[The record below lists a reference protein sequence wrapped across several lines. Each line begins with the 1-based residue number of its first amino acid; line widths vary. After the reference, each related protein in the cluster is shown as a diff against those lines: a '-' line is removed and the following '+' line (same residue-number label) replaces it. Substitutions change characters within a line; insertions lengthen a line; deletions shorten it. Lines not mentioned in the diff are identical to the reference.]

1 MRRERCERRGVG
13 VEHDGRRQK
22 NEIREPRFVAAR
34 SATLL
39 LLALLAMLF
48 ADKRALETNL
58 KVGLLQIREKELN
71 FYTQNCL
78 AVCTQAALLA
88 GFAYSGLTQVSIPEE
103 ANFWVRLLYISVTVM
118 AMCFEI
124 IAVLN
129 TTLLA
134 IVGPGLALRGPDGSM
149 HPAVDGMMAEY
160 KHALSCFKLGLV
172 CFHFSAGLFGWIM
185 FGCAPPPAAP
195 AAPPAA
201 ARAPRRTDPPTHHHA
216 GGVALCASL
225 VVLVSLYFLLRY
237 AMRVYQRFR
246 LPTDEVVTGR
256 FEGSEVLAASKG
268 DDLNEQQCL
277 SGMISQQSSRSAGA
291 GPSSAG
297 GSSSRDGSQRGT
309 PTPTS
314 SSSFPTGK
322 RALGH
327 ALGIAGGG
335 AAQ

>member
-1 MRRERCERRGVG
+1 M
-13 VEHDGRRQK
+13 
-22 NEIREPRFVAAR
+22 AAR

-172 CFHFSAGLFGWIM
+172 CFHLSAGLFGWIM

-195 AAPPAA
+195 AAAPPAA
-201 ARAPRRTDPPTHHHA
+201 ARAPRRTDPPPHHPQGA
-216 GGVALCASL
+216 
-225 VVLVSLYFLLRY
+225 
-237 AMRVYQRFR
+237 
-246 LPTDEVVTGR
+246 
-256 FEGSEVLAASKG
+256 
-268 DDLNEQQCL
+268 
-277 SGMISQQSSRSAGA
+277 SRSACRWLCSCRSTFCCGTRCA
-291 GPSSAG
+291 CTSA
-297 GSSSRDGSQRGT
+297 SVCRRTRWSPAASRAARCSPPPRAT
-309 PTPTS
+309 TSTS
-314 SSSFPTGK
+314 SSAS
-322 RALGH
+322 
-327 ALGIAGGG
+327 
-335 AAQ
+335 AA

>member
-1 MRRERCERRGVG
+1 M
-13 VEHDGRRQK
+13 
-22 NEIREPRFVAAR
+22 
-34 SATLL
+34 
-39 LLALLAMLF
+39 
-48 ADKRALETNL
+48 
-58 KVGLLQIREKELN
+58 
-71 FYTQNCL
+71 
-78 AVCTQAALLA
+78 
-88 GFAYSGLTQVSIPEE
+88 
-103 ANFWVRLLYISVTVM
+103 
-118 AMCFEI
+118 
-124 IAVLN
+124 
-129 TTLLA
+129 
-134 IVGPGLALRGPDGSM
+134 
-149 HPAVDGMMAEY
+149 
-160 KHALSCFKLGLV
+160 
-172 CFHFSAGLFGWIM
+172 
-185 FGCAPPPAAP
+185 
-195 AAPPAA
+195 
-201 ARAPRRTDPPTHHHA
+201 
-216 GGVALCASL
+216 GVALCTSL

>member
-1 MRRERCERRGVG
+1 M
-13 VEHDGRRQK
+13 
-22 NEIREPRFVAAR
+22 AAR

-172 CFHFSAGLFGWIM
+172 CFHLSAGLFGWLM

>member
-1 MRRERCERRGVG
+1 MLRSRAV
-13 VEHDGRRQK
+13 
-22 NEIREPRFVAAR
+22 PAA
-34 SATLL
+34 LL
-39 LLALLAMLF
+39 LFVLLAMLF

-103 ANFWVRLLYISVTVM
+103 ANFWVRLLYLSVTVM

-172 CFHFSAGLFGWIM
+172 CFHLSAGLFGWIM

-216 GGVALCASL
+216 GGVALCLSL

-268 DDLNEQQCL
+268 DDLTEQQCL

-335 AAQ
+335 AAR

>member
-1 MRRERCERRGVG
+1 M
-13 VEHDGRRQK
+13 
-22 NEIREPRFVAAR
+22 AAR

-172 CFHFSAGLFGWIM
+172 CFHLSAGLFGWIM

-216 GGVALCASL
+216 GGVALCTSL

>member
-1 MRRERCERRGVG
+1 
-13 VEHDGRRQK
+13 
-22 NEIREPRFVAAR
+22 
-34 SATLL
+34 
-39 LLALLAMLF
+39 MLF
-48 ADKRALETNL
+48 ADKRNVETQL
-58 KVGLLQIREKELN
+58 KVNLIKIRENELN

-172 CFHFSAGLFGWIM
+172 CFHLSAGLFGWIM

-216 GGVALCASL
+216 GGVALCLSL

-268 DDLNEQQCL
+268 DDLTEQQCL

-335 AAQ
+335 AAR

>member
-1 MRRERCERRGVG
+1 MW
-13 VEHDGRRQK
+13 
-22 NEIREPRFVAAR
+22 PATVAA
-34 SATLL
+34 ALL
-39 LLALLAMLF
+39 LLVLLAMLF

-172 CFHFSAGLFGWIM
+172 CFHLSAGLFGWIM

-216 GGVALCASL
+216 GGVALCLSL

-335 AAQ
+335 AAR

>member
-1 MRRERCERRGVG
+1 
-13 VEHDGRRQK
+13 
-22 NEIREPRFVAAR
+22 
-34 SATLL
+34 
-39 LLALLAMLF
+39 MLF

-172 CFHFSAGLFGWIM
+172 CFHLSAGLFGWIM

-195 AAPPAA
+195 AAPRRPPPRARRAA
-201 ARAPRRTDPPTHHHA
+201 PT
-216 GGVALCASL
+216 
-225 VVLVSLYFLLRY
+225 R
-237 AMRVYQRFR
+237 Q
-246 LPTDEVVTGR
+246 PTTTQG
-256 FEGSEVLAASKG
+256 A
-268 DDLNEQQCL
+268 
-277 SGMISQQSSRSAGA
+277 SRSACRWLCSCRSTFCCGTRCA
-291 GPSSAG
+291 CTSA
-297 GSSSRDGSQRGT
+297 SVCRRTRWSPAASRAARCSPPPRAT
-309 PTPTS
+309 TSTS
-314 SSSFPTGK
+314 SSAS
-322 RALGH
+322 
-327 ALGIAGGG
+327 
-335 AAQ
+335 AA

>member
-1 MRRERCERRGVG
+1 M
-13 VEHDGRRQK
+13 
-22 NEIREPRFVAAR
+22 AAR

-103 ANFWVRLLYISVTVM
+103 ANFWVRLLYLAVTVM

>member
-1 MRRERCERRGVG
+1 M
-13 VEHDGRRQK
+13 
-22 NEIREPRFVAAR
+22 AAR

-103 ANFWVRLLYISVTVM
+103 ANFWVRLLYLSVTVM

-172 CFHFSAGLFGWIM
+172 CFHLSAGLFGWIM

>member
-1 MRRERCERRGVG
+1 MR
-13 VEHDGRRQK
+13 
-22 NEIREPRFVAAR
+22 
-34 SATLL
+34 L
-39 LLALLAMLF
+39 
-48 ADKRALETNL
+48 
-58 KVGLLQIREKELN
+58 
-71 FYTQNCL
+71 
-78 AVCTQAALLA
+78 
-88 GFAYSGLTQVSIPEE
+88 
-103 ANFWVRLLYISVTVM
+103 
-118 AMCFEI
+118 
-124 IAVLN
+124 
-129 TTLLA
+129 
-134 IVGPGLALRGPDGSM
+134 
-149 HPAVDGMMAEY
+149 
-160 KHALSCFKLGLV
+160 
-172 CFHFSAGLFGWIM
+172 HFSAGLFGWIM

>member
-13 VEHDGRRQK
+13 NTTGVGTE

-172 CFHFSAGLFGWIM
+172 CFHLSAGLFGWIM

>member
-1 MRRERCERRGVG
+1 M
-13 VEHDGRRQK
+13 
-22 NEIREPRFVAAR
+22 AAR

-172 CFHFSAGLFGWIM
+172 CFHLSAALFGWIM

-216 GGVALCASL
+216 GGVALCTSL

>member
-1 MRRERCERRGVG
+1 
-13 VEHDGRRQK
+13 
-22 NEIREPRFVAAR
+22 VAAR

-103 ANFWVRLLYISVTVM
+103 ANFWVRLLYLSVTVM

-172 CFHFSAGLFGWIM
+172 CFHLSAGLFGWIM

-216 GGVALCASL
+216 GGVALCTSL

>member
-1 MRRERCERRGVG
+1 M
-13 VEHDGRRQK
+13 
-22 NEIREPRFVAAR
+22 AAR
-34 SATLL
+34 KLL
-39 LLALLAMLF
+39 LLAAALLAMLF

-103 ANFWVRLLYISVTVM
+103 ANFWVRLLYLSVTVM

-172 CFHFSAGLFGWIM
+172 CFHLSAGLFGWIM

-268 DDLNEQQCL
+268 DDLTEQQCL

>member
-1 MRRERCERRGVG
+1 M
-13 VEHDGRRQK
+13 
-22 NEIREPRFVAAR
+22 AAH

-172 CFHFSAGLFGWIM
+172 CFHLSAGLFGWIM

-216 GGVALCASL
+216 GGVALCLSL

>member
-1 MRRERCERRGVG
+1 MWR
-13 VEHDGRRQK
+13 
-22 NEIREPRFVAAR
+22 PAAQP
-34 SATLL
+34 SSSSC
-39 LLALLAMLF
+39 LALLATLF

-172 CFHFSAGLFGWIM
+172 CFHLSAGLFGWIM

-216 GGVALCASL
+216 GGVALCLSL

-335 AAQ
+335 AAR

>member
-1 MRRERCERRGVG
+1 
-13 VEHDGRRQK
+13 
-22 NEIREPRFVAAR
+22 VAAR

-172 CFHFSAGLFGWIM
+172 CFHLSAGLFGWLM

-201 ARAPRRTDPPTHHHA
+201 AARAAPHRPATPPPRRGRRALHVA
-216 GGVALCASL
+216 GCARVALLFAAVRDARVPALPSADGRGGHRPLRGQRGARRLEGRRPQRAAVPQRHDLAAEQPQRRRRPVVGRRL
-225 VVLVSLYFLLRY
+225 VVARRVAAGNADADVEQLV
-237 AMRVYQRFR
+237 
-246 LPTDEVVTGR
+246 P
-256 FEGSEVLAASKG
+256 
-268 DDLNEQQCL
+268 
-277 SGMISQQSSRSAGA
+277 
-291 GPSSAG
+291 
-297 GSSSRDGSQRGT
+297 DGQARPRT
-309 PTPTS
+309 
-314 SSSFPTGK
+314 
-322 RALGH
+322 RARH
-327 ALGIAGGG
+327 RRRRRRAVM
-335 AAQ
+335 

>member
-1 MRRERCERRGVG
+1 M
-13 VEHDGRRQK
+13 
-22 NEIREPRFVAAR
+22 AAH

-103 ANFWVRLLYISVTVM
+103 ANFWVRLLYISATVM

-216 GGVALCASL
+216 GGVALCTSL

>member
-1 MRRERCERRGVG
+1 M
-13 VEHDGRRQK
+13 
-22 NEIREPRFVAAR
+22 AAR

-201 ARAPRRTDPPTHHHA
+201 APAPEA
-216 GGVALCASL
+216 GRSTGLLSG
-225 VVLVSLYFLLRY
+225 LLR
-237 AMRVYQRFR
+237 VI
-246 LPTDEVVTGR
+246 GR
-256 FEGSEVLAASKG
+256 A
-268 DDLNEQQCL
+268 
-277 SGMISQQSSRSAGA
+277 
-291 GPSSAG
+291 
-297 GSSSRDGSQRGT
+297 
-309 PTPTS
+309 
-314 SSSFPTGK
+314 
-322 RALGH
+322 
-327 ALGIAGGG
+327 
-335 AAQ
+335 

>member
-1 MRRERCERRGVG
+1 M
-13 VEHDGRRQK
+13 
-22 NEIREPRFVAAR
+22 AAR
-34 SATLL
+34 KLL
-39 LLALLAMLF
+39 LLAAALLAMLF

-103 ANFWVRLLYISVTVM
+103 ANFWVRLLYISATVM

-335 AAQ
+335 AAR

>member
-1 MRRERCERRGVG
+1 M
-13 VEHDGRRQK
+13 
-22 NEIREPRFVAAR
+22 AAR
-34 SATLL
+34 KLL
-39 LLALLAMLF
+39 LLAALLLAMLF

-103 ANFWVRLLYISVTVM
+103 ANFWVRLLYISATVM
-118 AMCFEI
+118 ARCFEI